1 MVVIAANAPSTH
13 AHRPPSPSPSRFRG
27 KFGGH
32 LHARFSRFP
41 SIETGFL
48 PFAQQTTA
56 STVFDFLLPQF
67 TGHVIPRV
75 FGTQKIKFCTCSVW
89 NLTKKYGSLDRR
101 KFKMVKLKS
110 GSYRISRALR
120 SIIYTFV
127 LYSALTN
134 HQAQTFGKSLKKK
147 TDTSSSNR
155 LYRIQFSVINKKKK
169 QKRPRENIIFPNL
182 AFSLLSIFYLT
193 RCIFALSECSYI
205 DCRS

>member
-1 MVVIAANAPSTH
+1 MVVIATNAPSTH

-89 NLTKKYGSLDRR
+89 NLIKKYGSLYRR

-134 HQAQTFGKSLKKK
+134 YQAQTFGKSLKKK
-147 TDTSSSNR
+147 TDTSPSNR
-155 LYRIQFSVINKKKK
+155 LYRIQFSVINKKKNK
-169 QKRPRENIIFPNL
+169 KGHEKILFFQILLFPYYRY
-182 AFSLLSIFYLT
+182 FT
-193 RCIFALSECSYI
+193 
-205 DCRS
+205 